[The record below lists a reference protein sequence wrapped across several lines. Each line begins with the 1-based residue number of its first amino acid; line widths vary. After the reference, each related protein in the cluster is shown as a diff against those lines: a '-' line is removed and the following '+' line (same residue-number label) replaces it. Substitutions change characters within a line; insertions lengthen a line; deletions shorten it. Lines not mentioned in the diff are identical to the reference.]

1 MFEHEKIV
9 VDASYC
15 PNFGCFASFVPC
27 SVPLVWSNPVSM
39 CLESDVWLSDVGT
52 SVICGFQSDAST
64 PRWSN
69 TKLQEKCT
77 VCVYTYFS
85 KHFSHI
91 PYFTKTENMV
101 YFRAMSKKKHMS
113 IFIWCFS
120 PPLWTIRSSDWIMKP
135 QTFGLENLPC
145 LLGDAEC
152 TTQFKF
158 QNKWQWVHLPQRRV
172 KIPRMFETTT

>member
-101 YFRAMSKKKHMS
+101 YFRAMSKKTYVHFHLVLFS
-113 IFIWCFS
+113 TPLNNSFIGLDHEAPNIRARKSPMFAWWC
-120 PPLWTIRSSDWIMKP
+120 
-135 QTFGLENLPC
+135 
-145 LLGDAEC
+145 
-152 TTQFKF
+152 
-158 QNKWQWVHLPQRRV
+158 WVHNPIQ
-172 KIPRMFETTT
+172 ISE